1 MVARPNPRKGFVMD
15 AMIQI
20 NGPYD
25 GKFIAQFITA
35 DGRSLSIL
43 VPEAQ
48 AEVLRDIQELMPYG
62 VAVRDVVKD
71 RVERPSKL
79 VS

>member
-1 MVARPNPRKGFVMD
+1 MN

-20 NGPYD
+20 NGPHD

-48 AEVLRDIQELMPYG
+48 AEVLRDIQEFMPYG
-62 VAVRDVVKD
+62 IAVRDVVKD